1 MAKVADGCQT
11 ILEAIER
18 FLYSLIPRAKKLGS
32 VLDA

>member
-11 ILEAIER
+11 ILKAIEK
-18 FLYSLIPRAKKLGS
+18 FPYSLNPRAKKLGS